1 MLRKPPSPQGE
12 GIQNTEVKHL
22 KKLIKS
28 RRGVAIELAIGVMFL
43 MMAFTIMLLST
54 AGLQNDHRVDD
65 YQSFKEKIEI
75 DNIGE
80 YVVANRSQYINFPN
94 TRRLIQEEN
103 IPEGYYA
110 LYSENQLKIYRGY
123 RGNDVVLTIGME
135 GDKITSWKYLK
146 NSNSNDSNEN
156 DELYDIGEYV
166 VSKYKTDYPIGTND
180 KGIMIDG
187 TNDTGYTVTVIDIGS
202 GTFVPQ
208 FEIKNTDGDVVL
220 TIIAS
225 ENGKIISWK

>member
-1 MLRKPPSPQGE
+1 M
-12 GIQNTEVKHL
+12 

-43 MMAFTIMLLST
+43 MMAFTLMLLST

-65 YQSFKEKIEI
+65 YRDFKESMEI
-75 DNIGE
+75 NNIGE
-80 YVVANRSQYINFPN
+80 YVVANRSRYIDFPN
-94 TRRLIQEEN
+94 TRMLIHEEN

-110 LYSENQLKIYRGY
+110 LYSENEKQLKIYRGY

-135 GDKITSWKYLK
+135 GDEITSWKYLK

-180 KGIMIDG
+180 KGIMIGG
-187 TNDTGYTVTVIDIGS
+187 TNDTGYTVTVMQVIDFDSI
-202 GTFVPQ
+202 VPK

>member
-1 MLRKPPSPQGE
+1 M
-12 GIQNTEVKHL
+12 

-43 MMAFTIMLLST
+43 MIAFTIMLLST

-65 YQSFKEKIEI
+65 YQDFKESMEI
-75 DNIGE
+75 NNIGE

-94 TRRLIQEEN
+94 TRMLIQEEN
-103 IPEGYYA
+103 IPEVYYA

-166 VSKYKTDYPIGTND
+166 VAQYNADASNYPQGENID
-180 KGIMIDG
+180 IIIDG
-187 TNDTGYTVTVIDIGS
+187 ENTKYYVLNSPGVGSTNINLIIYENDATE
-202 GTFVPQ
+202 PA
-208 FEIKNTDGDVVL
+208 L
-220 TIIAS
+220 TIWLDAS
-225 ENGKIISWK
+225 GKIISWK